1 MSKYS
6 LRLGQVESRQ
16 RAQALL
22 RALYEGDLATRL
34 LVEREDAPGVRAAVL
49 SFAYEAESGEVM
61 VTAVGGGEIEAS
73 LLAAVKAAAAV
84 YVAPAAEE
92 PAAARP
98 AAKPAAKSATTRKR
112 KTRSRS

>member
-92 PAAARP
+92 PAA
-98 AAKPAAKSATTRKR
+98 KSAAKSATTRKR